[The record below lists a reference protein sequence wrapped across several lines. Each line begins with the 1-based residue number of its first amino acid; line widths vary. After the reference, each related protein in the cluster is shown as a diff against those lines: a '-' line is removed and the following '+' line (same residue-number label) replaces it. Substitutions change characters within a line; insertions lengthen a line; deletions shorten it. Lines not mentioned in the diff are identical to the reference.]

1 MNESKFNKVL
11 IIDDDSALQK
21 VLGIQLGNGG
31 YECRV
36 VGSGDSALKLLESKS
51 FDPDCILSDIKM
63 PGISG
68 LELLPLLK
76 SSLPFV
82 PVIMLTAH
90 TDLETGLN
98 AMRSGAFDYITK
110 PVRRQRLFEVVEK
123 ALKFRTIQLEN
134 ENLKIVNREYQENLE
149 KNIEERTREVNDAY
163 IALKETNLAVVRVL
177 AETIEAKDQ
186 YTRGHCNRVRILS
199 RELALNFD
207 ISEEEI
213 EILEYGALLH
223 DIGKI
228 GIPEAL
234 LNKRDALDPEEK
246 TVFEDHTVIGE
257 KILSIIEF
265 FNPCLVIV
273 RHHHERWDGLGYP
286 DGLKGVNIDLLSRIV
301 QVCDSFDAMT
311 STRPYRSELPLAE
324 ALLELEKGK
333 YKQFDPE
340 IVDMFIRKEIHSS
353 IK

>member
-1 MNESKFNKVL
+1 MFDIKFNKVL
-11 IIDDDSALQK
+11 IIDDDSAIQK

-36 VGSGDSALKLLESKS
+36 VESGSSALSILESKS
-51 FDPDCILSDIKM
+51 FDPDCILSDINM
-63 PGISG
+63 PGMSG

-76 SSLPFV
+76 KSLPFV

-110 PVRRQRLFEVVEK
+110 PVRKQNLFEVIEK
-123 ALKFRTIQLEN
+123 ALQFRKIQLEN
-134 ENLKIVNREYQENLE
+134 ENLKIVNHEYQENLE
-149 KNIEERTREVNDAY
+149 KNIEERTREVNEAY
-163 IALKETNLAVVRVL
+163 QALKETNLAVVRVL

-186 YTRGHCNRVRILS
+186 YTRGHCNRVRVLS
-199 RELALNFD
+199 RELALYFD
-207 ISEEEI
+207 INDDVI

-228 GIPEAL
+228 GIPEQL
-234 LNKRDALDPEEK
+234 LNKRDALDPDEK
-246 TVFEDHTVIGE
+246 AVFEDHTVIGE

-286 DGLKGVNIDLLSRIV
+286 DGLKGENIDLLSRIV

-311 STRPYRSELPLAE
+311 STRPYRSELPLE
-324 ALLELEKGK
+324 DALVELERGK
-333 YKQFDPE
+333 NKQFDPD
-340 IVDMFIRKEIHSS
+340 IVDMFIRKEIYSS